1 MPSKIIEYYLQNDDF
16 SDPESL
22 YRYYKKAFE
31 SKAKHALDYF
41 GHPIPGLDMDP
52 KRIRRRLDAS
62 YRNVAAAKEMINDA
76 FHEYPGAVSFEK
88 EWADLNSDIT
98 TAYDAVN
105 NRTSLIQA
113 AALWICDTLRKDGRL
128 WKCEKEIL
136 PEVSEDDL
144 FDMPHSFLATDM
156 NYDNEIIN
164 KVIHVIIHRN
174 DDCRVYQSKGDIERY
189 LIDEA
194 TVRNKQFQDVP
205 SRRRFENLLECIG
218 KETIEEAV
226 NAFREKYW
234 QLARIVFDS
243 MDKLNS
249 RLYAQYR
256 KHDAIASEVNSMKKD
271 SSEAELLETIIKKM
285 LQHKGYID
293 PIDLKLRPQ
302 MEEFFAKTVDIANI
316 RSTIDDIQ
324 ERRKAVYDCLFEY
337 ITTNDK
343 DRESLYPKKLIE
355 QMKDFRIE
363 DPYRLSFALLYLC
376 DRGDDLIWMYYFGTV
391 LTEMIKDTLPWRYD
405 FDFDSI
411 DLVHEAQENKE
422 GSFFDA
428 LYELKYTDAEETEE
442 DEVATLFSAAQLMY
456 QYTGC
461 VAPRNMSSFNF
472 MKDIFESSGVDEHT
486 AEIAMTAMNFMYAAD
501 TRYESYPE
509 EKEETDE
516 KPVEGESAEKQ
527 LEELKKELSVLRKEN
542 RMLRELSHKEQK
554 KAKQLE
560 EKLTAQ
566 SESANAD
573 SYELARLRELAFSLQ
588 SIDDTAEDSSIRF
601 PYENQKRI
609 VVCGGHDT
617 FIKQMKTLLI
627 GDVRYLNNV
636 RINEDIIRG
645 TDHVWLQTNAI
656 SHSEYYKVVSLCRKN
671 NIPFNYFLYAS
682 ARKCAE
688 QIYIQEHSEEQSKR

>member
-1 MPSKIIEYYLQNDDF
+1 
-16 SDPESL
+16 
-22 YRYYKKAFE
+22 
-31 SKAKHALDYF
+31 
-41 GHPIPGLDMDP
+41 MDP
-52 KRIRRRLDAS
+52 KRIRRRLDATYGNIS
-62 YRNVAAAKEMINDA
+62 AAREKINDA
-76 FHEYPGAVSFEK
+76 YHEYPGALSFEK
-88 EWADLNSDIT
+88 EWAELNSDISS
-98 TAYDAVN
+98 AYDILN
-105 NRTSLIQA
+105 NQTSLIQA
-113 AALWICDTLRKDGRL
+113 AALWICDTLREAVTLR
-128 WKCEKEIL
+128 KCEKEIL
-136 PEVSEDDL
+136 PDVSEDDL
-144 FDMPHSFLATDM
+144 FDMPHSFFATDM

-174 DDCRVYQSKGDIERY
+174 DDCRVYRSKGDIERY

-194 TVRNKQFQDVP
+194 MLRNKQFQDVP
-205 SRRRFENLLECIG
+205 SRRRFESLLELIG
-218 KETIEEAV
+218 EETIQEAV

-249 RLYAQYR
+249 RLYTQYR
-256 KHDAIASEVNSMKKD
+256 KHDAIAAEVNSMMKD

-324 ERRKAVYDCLFEY
+324 ERRKAVYDCISEY
-337 ITTNDK
+337 MTADGK
-343 DRESLYPKKLIE
+343 VRESLYPKKLIE
-355 QMKDFRIE
+355 QMKDFRID
-363 DPYRLSFALLYLC
+363 DPWQLSFALLYLC
-376 DRGDDLIWMYYFGTV
+376 DRGDDLIWMYYFGTA
-391 LTEMIKDTLPWRYD
+391 LTEMIRDTLPWRYD
-405 FDFDSI
+405 YDFDSFDMI
-411 DLVHEAQENKE
+411 REAEENKD
-422 GSFFDA
+422 GSFFDE
-428 LYELKYTDAEETEE
+428 LYELKYTDQEEWEE
-442 DEVATLFSAAQLMY
+442 DEPGMLSSAAQLMY

-461 VAPRNMSSFNF
+461 VPPRNMSRFNF
-472 MKDIFESSGVDEHT
+472 MKSIFDASGLDEHT

-509 EKEETDE
+509 EMKEPEETDE
-516 KPVEGESAEKQ
+516 KPAAGESAEKQ
-527 LEELKKELSVLRKEN
+527 LEEMKKELSVLRKEN

-566 SESANAD
+566 NESANAD

-617 FIKQMKTLLI
+617 FIKQMKILLN
-627 GDVRYLNNV
+627 GEVRYLNNV

-645 TDHVWLQTNAI
+645 AEHVWLQTNAI
-656 SHSEYYKVVSLCRKN
+656 SHSEYYKVISLCRKN